1 MNLLVV
7 EDDSRV
13 ADFLVRGLRAEG
25 YRVQAL
31 KTGEE
36 ALALARQQPPAL
48 ILLDVMLP
56 GISGM
61 EVCQQ
66 LRAARIATPVLMLT
80 AMGTVQDRVAGL
92 RCGADDYLTK
102 PFAFEEL
109 LARIEALLRRSRATA
124 SETAARAT
132 RPGWPAIFRLGVAEI
147 DRSKFTVR
155 VNGAEHPL
163 TVRELRL
170 AEVFA
175 DRPGQVLSRDEL
187 LNAVWGVNY
196 FGTTRTLDQ
205 HVAQLRKKIDPPGQ
219 ETSAIVTVHGV
230 GYRLEQPSA
239 AGEARGDR

>member
-7 EDDSRV
+7 EDDARV

-25 YRVQAL
+25 YRVHAL
-31 KTGEE
+31 RTGEE
-36 ALALARQQPPAL
+36 ALALARQEPPAL

-109 LARIEALLRRSRATA
+109 LARIEALLRR
-124 SETAARAT
+124 
-132 RPGWPAIFRLGVAEI
+132 PPAMVE
-147 DRSKFTVR
+147 RSAV
-155 VNGAEHPL
+155 L
-163 TVRELRL
+163 TVGPVSFDRERMIVTRDGEPL
-170 AEVFA
+170 AMTAREMA
-175 DRPGQVLSRDEL
+175 LLEL
-187 LNAVWGVNY
+187 LMSSPGRLFSRERILANVWGVDEDPLTNVVDVY
-196 FGTTRTLDQ
+196 IRR
-205 HVAQLRKKIDPPGQ
+205 LRAKIDGNGA
-219 ETSAIVTVHGV
+219 SMISTVRGL
-230 GYRLEQPSA
+230 GYRLEAP
-239 AGEARGDR
+239 

>member
-1 MNLLVV
+1 MNLMVV
-7 EDDSRV
+7 EDDARV
-13 ADFLVRGLRAEG
+13 ADFLTRGLRAEG

-36 ALALARQQPPAL
+36 ALALARQEPPAL

-109 LARIEALLRRSRATA
+109 LARIEALLRR
-124 SETAARAT
+124 
-132 RPGWPAIFRLGVAEI
+132 PPAMVE
-147 DRSKFTVR
+147 RS
-155 VNGAEHPL
+155 A
-163 TVRELRL
+163 
-170 AEVFA
+170 
-175 DRPGQVLSRDEL
+175 VLSVGPISFDRERMIVTRDGQPLAMTAREMALLEL
-187 LNAVWGVNY
+187 LMSSPGRLFSRERILANVWGVDEDPLTNVVDVY
-196 FGTTRTLDQ
+196 IRR
-205 HVAQLRKKIDPPGQ
+205 LRAKIDVDGA
-219 ETSAIVTVHGV
+219 SMISTVRGL
-230 GYRLEQPSA
+230 GYRFE
-239 AGEARGDR
+239 E